1 MTQRARTAPGV
12 RVVFLPDERAS
23 SGEPLDLRDRIV
35 SFTFE
40 DSVEKTDKA
49 SLILDNFDLSLFERA
64 ALRAGAVLEVSWGY
78 PGNMAPPRR
87 VVVKS
92 LKGFQSLTLE
102 GLAASALMNQHA
114 KTRAWESQK
123 RSDVVREVAREHG
136 YDGEFAAITDSAEV
150 LDTINQAAET
160 DARLLRRL
168 ALREGFEF
176 FVDDSGLHWGPR
188 QAQQAPVRVFT
199 WYADP
204 GQGDVMSINVESD
217 LVARVGRCEVRGRD
231 PKTRADVEASATS
244 AQVDRPTL
252 GTVVE
257 VVDPRTGTTS
267 LEQRNATASVR
278 PAASGTATG
287 AEREAAAR
295 FTRAEQDAVKLS
307 MQVVGDPTLRAKT
320 VIELRGVP
328 AFLAGKYYVTQAKH
342 TLSGSGYVVALEL
355 TRDAPGERR
364 SSEPAQ
370 AQGGTPNRA
379 EPAQPGALTS
389 VEVVDA
395 RTGSTHVEFRNPG
408 RNVTSNDPEAQRGDS

>member
-12 RVVFLPDERAS
+12 RVVLLPDERAS
-23 SGEPLDLRDRIV
+23 SGEPLDLRDSIV

-49 SLILDNFDLSLFERA
+49 SLTLDNFDLSLFERA
-64 ALRAGAVLEVSWGY
+64 DLRAGAVLEVSWGY

-102 GLAASALMNQHA
+102 GLAASALLNQHA
-114 KTRAWESQK
+114 RARAWKTVK
-123 RSDVVREVAREHG
+123 RSDVVRDVAREHG
-136 YDGEFAAITDSAEV
+136 YDGELASIVDSAEV
-150 LDTINQAAET
+150 LDTVNQAAET

-188 QAQQAPVRVFT
+188 QAQQAPARVFT
-199 WYADP
+199 WYSDP
-204 GQGDVMSINVESD
+204 GAGDVLSINVESD
-217 LVARVGRCEVRGRD
+217 LIARVGRSEVRGRD

-252 GTVVE
+252 GTIVE

-278 PAASGTATG
+278 PATSGTAAG

-295 FTRAEQDAVKLS
+295 FTKAEQNAVKLS

-320 VIELRGVP
+320 VVELRGVP

-342 TLSGSGYVVALEL
+342 TLSASGYVVALEL

-379 EPAQPGALTS
+379 EPAAPGALTS

-395 RTGSTHVEFRNPG
+395 RTGSTHIEFRSPG
-408 RNVTSNDPEAQRGDS
+408 RTVESGDPEAQRGAG